1 MTYKVLSLKWRP
13 QSFKDVVGQKHVTT
27 TLTNSFIQNR
37 IGQAYIFTGP
47 RGVGK
52 TTTARILAMALNAEG
67 GPSFDF
73 NPNSQISEEISN
85 SRSID
90 VLEIDGA
97 SNRGIEEIR
106 AIREQIK
113 FPPMNCNYKVIIID
127 EVHMLTTQ
135 AFNALL
141 RTLEEPPKHGK
152 FIFATTDI
160 HKIPETIISRCQRFD
175 FNRISL
181 NDIKDRLVY
190 VLKKEKVK
198 YDLDSI
204 HAIAKKADGSMR
216 DGLSILEQAI
226 AFCGTNIKYNI
237 LIEILGLIPSDLF
250 FNITDCIKEK
260 NYSKMLNNLN
270 KFSNYGIPAAEI
282 INDLGEHIRN
292 IIYASVNKAEMILEM
307 NQELKERYILES
319 KNWNNIDLL
328 RINQILI
335 DSSSVIRKSETPYLL
350 LEMTLIKLLE
360 MDSSVKIE
368 ELLSAYPKE
377 NNSININTIK
387 KSNEKKNNINIDSKN
402 FNKKIKKNINP
413 EKITNNL
420 ELNKKTNK
428 IIDKKTTKNLDFNI
442 NKVVKFWPEIV
453 SEVNLSRPSIG
464 SIIED
469 CKPVELVGKVLIL
482 KYYSKSVFN
491 DSLFNRASH
500 FIEEIIFKYL
510 HKKVKLEIL
519 KYIPEKKIKDEKK
532 DLKQVKNN
540 EKVFNKVIDVFDG
553 EIIR

>member
-519 KYIPEKKIKDEKK
+519 KYIPGKKIKDEKK